1 MSGTGTLAPM
11 GIGLSLY
18 TAFEIA
24 RGSVPTVIDAVTGR
38 LHRDAV
44 NKRIMRFA
52 RNVVSAADIRIDVTG
67 AEKVPADRAF
77 VFMSNHQSHLD
88 IPILYWSLPVETL
101 RMVAK
106 SELFKV
112 PIWGRA
118 MRAGGMIEV
127 DRSNRQQAIASLRR
141 AGEALADGVSIF
153 IAPEGTR
160 SRTGKLGPLKKG
172 GFHLAR
178 ETGTPIIPVAINGS
192 YKILPPDTLS
202 MRRGVEVSVHI
213 GAPIEVDGRD
223 IESLMAEV
231 NQFLADHVTAV

>member
-1 MSGTGTLAPM
+1 M

-24 RGSVPTVIDAVTGR
+24 RGSVPTVIDALTGR
-38 LHRDAV
+38 LRREVV
-44 NKRIMRFA
+44 NERIMRFA
-52 RNVVSAADIRIDVTG
+52 RNVVVAADIRIDVTG
-67 AEKVPADRAF
+67 AENVPDGGAF

-106 SELFKV
+106 TELFRV

-127 DRSNRQQAIASLRR
+127 DRSDRRQAIDSLRR
-141 AGEALADGVSIF
+141 AGEALADGVSIY

-160 SRTGKLGPLKKG
+160 SRTGELGPLKKG
-172 GFHLAR
+172 GFHLAL
-178 ETGTPIIPVAINGS
+178 ETGTPIIPVAISGS
-192 YKILPPDTLS
+192 FDILPPESLS
-202 MRRGVEVSVHI
+202 MRRGVEVAVHI
-213 GAPIEVDGRD
+213 GAPIEVAGREID
-223 IESLMAEV
+223 SLMGEV
-231 NQFLADHVTAV
+231 EQFFADHVA